1 MKLDSEDCLRQVM
14 AIRGTLGATLV
25 DYTSGLTV
33 CSAGRAP
40 SDDHQLTAAGVTGM
54 VHATLGS
61 TAFATVG
68 WPGRIEDIVVTAGNG
83 YHLVHFVAGR
93 PDAGLVLYVWLDRLL
108 GNLAMTQRSLR
119 TTAAALVT
127 ARAG

>member
-1 MKLDSEDCLRQVM
+1 MVLDNEDCLRQVM
-14 AIRGTLGATLV
+14 AIRGALGATLV

-40 SDDHQLTAAGVTGM
+40 SDSHQLTAAGVTGM

-61 TAFATVG
+61 PAFATLG
-68 WPGRIEDIVVTAGNG
+68 QPGHIDDIVVTAGNG

-93 PDAGLVLYVWLDRLL
+93 SDARLVLYVWLDRLL
-108 GNLAMTQRSLR
+108 GNLAMTQRRLR
-119 TTAAALVT
+119 STTAELV
-127 ARAG
+127 AG